1 MSLNLYLLRI
11 FATVAQTHS
20 FSRAAKTLYISQP
33 AVSKGVQALEK
44 QVGMPLIDRS
54 ARRFALTEAGEILY
68 QHAARI
74 FALEQEA
81 EAALDQLQ
89 GLVTGHLSLGASY
102 TIGNYVLPAM
112 LGRFHGMYPGVRL
125 SLEIGSTNQMVER
138 LSAGPLDM
146 AFVEGPVDAPNLVIS
161 PWRTDTLVIIA
172 RPDHPLTREETLS
185 AQQVFAQPFILRE
198 PGSGTR
204 EIIET
209 ALRRRGLELHVRM
222 ELGTNEAIKQAVQAG
237 PGIAMMSETAV
248 RLERSAGLLT
258 TLDVPDFSLT
268 RPFRR
273 LVVAGKPLSRAAAAF
288 QTLLAEL

>member
-11 FATVAQTHS
+11 FAAVAETRS
-20 FSRAAKTLYISQP
+20 FSRAAKTLYVSQP

-74 FALEQEA
+74 FELEQEA

-112 LGRFHGMYPGVRL
+112 LGRFHGIYPGVHL
-125 SLEIGSTNQMVER
+125 SLEIGSTNQMIER

-146 AFVEGPVDAPNLVIS
+146 AFVEGPVDMPNLVIT
-161 PWRTDTLVIIA
+161 PWRTDTLVIVA
-172 RPDHPLTREETLS
+172 RPDHPLTREGPLT
-185 AQQVFAQPFILRE
+185 ARQVFAQPFILRE

-209 ALRRRGLELHVRM
+209 ALGRRGLEIHVAM

-237 PGIAMMSETAV
+237 QGIAMMSETAV
-248 RLERSAGLLT
+248 RLERAAGLLAV
-258 TLDVPDFSLT
+258 LDVPDFTLT